1 MDKCGQINHSRR
13 AQEKNHMEQSQERER
28 IKKEEIII
36 ESMNIRELQKKAVY
50 KMNYELSKSKRGF
63 MEVSRQV
70 KMSFCLY

>member
-1 MDKCGQINHSRR
+1 
-13 AQEKNHMEQSQERER
+13 MEQSQERER